1 MDESGHLRSD
11 SGREGMRPISRDQR
25 VFRPLSYILLWWS
38 SLVVIQLFILGQ
50 SMLPPAGGLNLM
62 QASTVIVLSG
72 LIVWMFFGLNADAG
86 IRYGI
91 PFAVHARSSFG
102 LKGSRAAVLVRVV
115 PAVFWYGIGSWIGA
129 SALNLVTNSLFGF
142 GNIWVYFVGFQVAQ
156 TALAYYGI
164 GSIRAFESVMGV
176 VIVAILIFMMVT
188 IIRQGQE
195 ELQVSWNNAGTWGLP
210 FWSALAAAVG
220 IFITAAIN
228 ASDLSRFLSVK
239 KQSHTWPVH
248 MVALLPLWLFMIGLG
263 ILAAATVGV
272 WNPVEALLQ
281 MAPSPA
287 LGIILLIFIAGA
299 QFTTNLTINI
309 LPPAMAITEF
319 TGIKWGAAT
328 IIVGVLAIVTMPWV
342 LLTSQNFTAFIN
354 YYSAFL
360 GPVLGVMLADHWIKR
375 RRQLNIPSLYRDTS
389 GKAHDAVPEYRW
401 PGLAALAV
409 GGVVGIIFVEIS
421 WIVALPVGM
430 VAYLLFD
437 KVQADRPSRDQVAE
451 AETSGTATPAG

>member
-11 SGREGMRPISRDQR
+11 SGREGMRPISNDQR
-25 VFRPLSYILLWWS
+25 VFRPVSYILLWWS
-38 SLVVIQLFILGQ
+38 SLIVIQLFILGQ
-50 SMLPPAGGLNLM
+50 SMLPPAGALNLM
-62 QASTVIVLSG
+62 QASIVIVLSG
-72 LIVWMFFGLNADAG
+72 LIVWAFFALNADAG
-86 IRYGI
+86 VRYGI
-91 PFAVHARSSFG
+91 PFAVHARSAFG
-102 LKGSRAAVLVRVV
+102 LKGGRVAVLVRVV

-129 SALNLVTNSLFGF
+129 SALDAVTNTLFGF

-156 TALAYYGI
+156 TALAYFGI
-164 GSIRAFESVMGV
+164 GSIRAFESAMGV
-176 VIVAILIFMMVT
+176 VIVAILVFMMVT
-188 IIRQGQE
+188 IIMRGQE
-195 ELQVSWNNAGTWGLP
+195 ELKVSWSTAGTWGMP

-228 ASDLSRFLSVK
+228 ASDLSRFLSVR
-239 KQSHTWPVH
+239 KQSHSWPIH
-248 MVALLPLWLFMIGLG
+248 LVALLPLWLFMIGLG

-287 LGIILLIFIAGA
+287 LGILLLIFITGA

-309 LPPAMAITEF
+309 LPPAMAVTEF
-319 TGIKWGAAT
+319 TGVKWGAAT
-328 IIVGVLAIVTMPWV
+328 VIVGILGIVTMPWV
-342 LLTSQNFTAFIN
+342 LLTSQNFLTFIN

-375 RRQLNIPSLYRDTS
+375 RRQLDVAGLY
-389 GKAHDAVPEYRW
+389 GDAPDAAGEAAPDYRW

-409 GGVVGIIFVEIS
+409 GGVVGIVFVKIS

-437 KVQADRPSRDQVAE
+437 RLTAGRPSRYPAAE
-451 AETSGTATPAG
+451 PQASGSGTPTG